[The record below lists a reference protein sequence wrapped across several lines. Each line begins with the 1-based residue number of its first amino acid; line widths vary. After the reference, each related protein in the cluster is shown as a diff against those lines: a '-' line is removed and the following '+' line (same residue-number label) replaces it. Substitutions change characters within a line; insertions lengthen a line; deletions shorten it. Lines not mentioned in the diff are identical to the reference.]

1 MGLICVPMIAA
12 TRANSHRMATKA
24 LAGRLGAWAT
34 GSGPLYRQLA
44 EAIGE
49 LIGDGE
55 LHRDDQLPPE
65 RPFAAELAVSRGTVA
80 AAYERLQEMGLVSRR
95 QGSGTRVSGTDMVAA
110 PPSTKLI
117 GGPLFERVP
126 RAIDLLKA
134 IPAIAPRVELI
145 AADGSI
151 LPPPGWSDTV
161 EPAGLLELR
170 SRIADRYERDGLP
183 TSPEQILV
191 SSGAQQGLLLS
202 LSLLVTR
209 GDIVIC
215 EFTTWPGLTDTIRRL
230 GGRIHAVGMDDHGL
244 DVDELRSA
252 VQRLRP
258 ACIAINPH
266 HHNPTGTRLAPDR
279 RAEVVDIAGDYGVPL
294 IEDRVVA
301 PLAFDRNVPPPLA
314 ALRPDANTFV
324 VDSLSKTAWA
334 GLRIGWVRADQQ
346 AIHQLRSLKT
356 LDDQM
361 SSLPSQ
367 MLAIAIVDELEEII
381 AERIDQLRG
390 RATVLGDAVADRLPD
405 WTTNTV
411 RGGLVTWSKLP
422 FGSASAFARFA
433 TRFGVAVA
441 GGREFSSAQT
451 IDDHIR
457 IPFTARETTLV
468 EAVDRLAAAWADFAD
483 SPDVSAEPDLRSI
496 V

>member
-1 MGLICVPMIAA
+1 MARSARSNARQVAPNSLI
-12 TRANSHRMATKA
+12 
-24 LAGRLGAWAT
+24 GRLGAWST

-44 EAIGE
+44 EAIAE

-55 LHRDDQLPPE
+55 LRRDDQLPPE

-80 AAYERLQEMGLVSRR
+80 AAYEWLQEMGLVTRR
-95 QGSGTRVSGTDMVAA
+95 QGSGTRVTGARTRALTASTDF
-110 PPSTKLI
+110 T

-126 RAIDLLKA
+126 RAIDLLRA
-134 IPAIAPRVELI
+134 VPTISPIVETI
-145 AADGSI
+145 VADRSV

-161 EPAGLLELR
+161 EPAGLPELR
-170 SRIADRYERDGLP
+170 SRIAQRYEREGLP

-191 SSGAQQGLLLS
+191 SSGAQQGLLLT
-202 LSLLVTR
+202 LSLLVTP
-209 GDIVIC
+209 GDTVIC
-215 EFTTWPGLTDTIRRL
+215 EFTTWPGLTDTVRRL
-230 GGRIHAVGMDDHGL
+230 GGRIHSIGMDDHGL

-258 ACIAINPH
+258 TCIAINPH
-266 HHNPTGTRLAPDR
+266 HHNPTGTRLPPDR
-279 RAEVVDIAGDYGVPL
+279 RAEVANIAADYGVAL

-301 PLAFDRNVPPPLA
+301 PLAFDRIVPPPLA
-314 ALRPDANTFV
+314 AHRPDADSFV
-324 VDSLSKTAWA
+324 VDALSKTAWA

-361 SSLPSQ
+361 SALPSQ
-367 MLAIAIVDELEEII
+367 MLAIAIIDELDDII
-381 AERIDQLRG
+381 AQRIDQLRG
-390 RATVLGDAVADRLPD
+390 RAGVLRDAVVRQLPD
-405 WTTNTV
+405 WTTNPV
-411 RGGLVTWSKLP
+411 RGGLVTWSELP

-441 GGREFSSAQT
+441 GGREFSSTRT

-457 IPFTARETTLV
+457 IPFTADEGTLV
-468 EAVDRLAAAWADFAD
+468 EAVDRLAAAWAAFGE
-483 SPDVSAEPDLRSI
+483 SPDVSADAALRSI